1 MKLLLLFS
9 LLGVLSIANSSANL
23 ICYYD
28 STSFLRPGLAKLDTH
43 SLELAL
49 QFCSHLVYGYVGLKP
64 GTHEVFSLN
73 VDLDMFH
80 FRDITQLRAKYP
92 QLKVLLSVGGDRDV
106 DEQHPNKYLEL
117 LEANRTEQQN
127 FIDSSM
133 LLLRKNGFD
142 GLDLAFQFPKNKPR
156 KVHGTIGTYWKKF
169 KKLFTGDFVVDPLA
183 AQHKDQF
190 SELAR
195 NIKSA
200 YKNANLLLTLTVL
213 PNVNSTWYFDVPKL
227 HPLMDFINLAAF
239 DFYTPMRNPEEADYT
254 APIMF
259 LDEHQRLP
267 HLNIDFQ
274 LNYWLQHRC
283 PPQKINLGIATY
295 GRAWKLSKDSGLSGA
310 PVVPCTMGVGDGGLQ
325 INSTEGL
332 LSWPEICSKL
342 PQNQTAIYR
351 GANAPL
357 RKVTD
362 LTQKYGNYA
371 LRPADEQGEHGLWV
385 SYDDPDFA
393 GIKAVY
399 AKNKGLGGVAL
410 FDLSYDDFRG
420 LCTGQKFPI
429 VRSVKYFL
437 G

>member
-9 LLGVLSIANSSANL
+9 LLGVLSIANSSSNL

-64 GTHEVFSLN
+64 DTHEVFSLN

-80 FRDITQLRAKYP
+80 FRDITQLRARYP
-92 QLKVLLSVGGDRDV
+92 HLKVLLSVGGDRDV

-117 LEANRTEQQN
+117 LEANRTAQQN

-195 NIKSA
+195 NIKMA
-200 YKNANLLLTLTVL
+200 YQSANLLLTLTVL
-213 PNVNSTWYFDVPKL
+213 PNVNSTC
-227 HPLMDFINLAAF
+227 M
-239 DFYTPMRNPEEADYT
+239 
-254 APIMF
+254 
-259 LDEHQRLP
+259 
-267 HLNIDFQ
+267 
-274 LNYWLQHRC
+274 
-283 PPQKINLGIATY
+283 
-295 GRAWKLSKDSGLSGA
+295 LSNVIENNSNCKDL
-310 PVVPCTMGVGDGGLQ
+310 
-325 INSTEGL
+325 
-332 LSWPEICSKL
+332 
-342 PQNQTAIYR
+342 
-351 GANAPL
+351 
-357 RKVTD
+357 
-362 LTQKYGNYA
+362 
-371 LRPADEQGEHGLWV
+371 
-385 SYDDPDFA
+385 
-393 GIKAVY
+393 
-399 AKNKGLGGVAL
+399 
-410 FDLSYDDFRG
+410 
-420 LCTGQKFPI
+420 
-429 VRSVKYFL
+429 
-437 G
+437 